1 MDNSNKAKK
10 WYEHWWLWAII
21 VVVVFVG
28 AFKLFSSPDNNSSS
42 NHSTHTH
49 TVAHKSTKRHTANA
63 FHKDFAVGN
72 TIKLSNGVSVK
83 VNNIRFNNG
92 DDVNQ
97 PDNGKRYIIANV
109 TITNHSH
116 SSISYNELDWNFD
129 TNGNSKTPDTVSMDG
144 IDEMGSGDLD
154 KGASLTK
161 DLVGQVPVNS
171 KGNKT
176 TLTYQPDTLNDNKKV
191 HILLING
198 K

>member
-1 MDNSNKAKK
+1 MNNNSQSKK
-10 WYEHWWLWAII
+10 WYERWWLWALV
-21 VVVVFVG
+21 VVVVFIG
-28 AFKLFSSPDNNSSS
+28 AFKLFSNPDSNSSS
-42 NHSTHTH
+42 NHSANTH
-49 TVAHKSTKRHTANA
+49 TVAHKPAKKHNTSV

-72 TIKLSNGVSVK
+72 TIKISNGVSVK
-83 VNNIRFNNG
+83 VNNIHFNNV

-97 PDNGKRYIIANV
+97 PDNGKRYIVANV

-116 SSISYNELDWNFD
+116 SSISYNELDWAFD
-129 TNGNSKTPDTVSMDG
+129 TNGNSKTPDIVSMDE

-161 DLVGQVPVNS
+161 DLVGQVPISS

-198 K
+198 Q

>member
-1 MDNSNKAKK
+1 MNNNSQSKK
-10 WYEHWWLWAII
+10 WYERWWLWALV
-21 VVVVFVG
+21 VVVVFIG
-28 AFKLFSSPDNNSSS
+28 AFKLFSNPDSNSSS
-42 NHSTHTH
+42 NHSANTH
-49 TVAHKSTKRHTANA
+49 TVAHKPAKKHNTSV

-83 VNNIRFNNG
+83 VNNIHFNNG

-97 PDNGKRYIIANV
+97 PDNGKRYIVANV

-116 SSISYNELDWNFD
+116 SSISYNELDWAFD
-129 TNGNSKTPDTVSMDG
+129 TNGNSKTPDIVSMDK

-161 DLVGQVPVNS
+161 DLVGQVPISS

-176 TLTYQPDTLNDNKKV
+176 TLTCQPDTLNDNKKV

-198 K
+198 Q